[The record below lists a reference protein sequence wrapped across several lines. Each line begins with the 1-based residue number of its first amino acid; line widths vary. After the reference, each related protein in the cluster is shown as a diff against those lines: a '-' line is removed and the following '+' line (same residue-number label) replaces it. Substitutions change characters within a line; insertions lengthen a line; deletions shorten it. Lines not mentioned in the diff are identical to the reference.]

1 MYYTIITT
9 FLLVLHRRSAKIT
22 GFWTFTGN
30 CYIQKKNVVLYFLG
44 PSQGNPT
51 LPKVLYKKCESM
63 KWEDD
68 PLGVLWGRLWG
79 RNEIINAI
87 FKIQKLS

>member
-1 MYYTIITT
+1 MLTIQTKICSRTD
-9 FLLVLHRRSAKIT
+9 FSPKLILLGVL
-22 GFWTFTGN
+22 
-30 CYIQKKNVVLYFLG
+30 L
-44 PSQGNPT
+44 
-51 LPKVLYKKCESM
+51 
-63 KWEDD
+63 DD